1 MAEPSERERRRL
13 RRDIGWNLVSVALLG
28 VVGLGLNF
36 AIGGWWSADA
46 LGSFTLV
53 TIPFFAF
60 AVLGACG
67 LQYAVLRAIAER
79 PDERD
84 RIAVVVVGALLPG
97 VVLAAVVTALFVA
110 LRGLMGDVLD
120 SAAVTEGVLWAA
132 PGLFCFAINKI
143 LLGVV
148 NGLRRMR
155 AFAIYTC
162 LRYVLIAVGLGLAR
176 VWRLDAE
183 QLPVIWTFTEGVL
196 LLVLVVELFA
206 TVAVARGV
214 SARVEG
220 DGWFAWARRHLDFG
234 ARGVLATLASEI
246 NSKIDVWILGIAL
259 PDDRVGIYSL
269 ASALYEGALQIAIV
283 LQNNLNPIIA
293 RDLAHG
299 ELRPIEALARRTRR
313 WFVPLMVAACG
324 LGAAAY
330 PLVIPPLIGDPAFA
344 DGAAAFGI
352 LMAGLALAS
361 PWLPLNQV
369 LLMAGRPGWYTVFV
383 TIVFAANLV
392 GCVALIPVLGL
403 EGAAVATAIS
413 IAVSAVL
420 TVVMARRTIGLR
432 L

>member
-1 MAEPSERERRRL
+1 MVDSSERERLRL

-28 VVGLGLNF
+28 GVGLGLNF
-36 AIGGWWSADA
+36 LIGGWWGAQA

-67 LQYAVLRAIAER
+67 LQYAVLRAVAER

-84 RIAVVVVGALLPG
+84 RIAVVVVGALIPG
-97 VVLAAVVTALFVA
+97 IVLAAAVTALFVA
-110 LRGLMGDVLD
+110 LRGWMGELLD
-120 SAAVTEGVLWAA
+120 SPAVTEGVRWAA
-132 PGLFCFAINKI
+132 PGLFCFALNKI

-155 AFAIYTC
+155 AFALYTS
-162 LRYVLIAVGLGLAR
+162 LRYTLIAIGLVLAR
-176 VWRLDAE
+176 ASQLDAD

-196 LLVLVVELFA
+196 LLVLVGELFA
-206 TVAVARGV
+206 TVAVARGAV
-214 SARVEG
+214 VRVDG
-220 DGWFAWARRHLDFG
+220 DGWLAWARRHLDFG

-246 NSKIDVWILGIAL
+246 NSKLDVWILGVAL

-269 ASALYEGALQIAIV
+269 ASALYEGAIQLAVV

-293 RDLAHG
+293 RALAHG
-299 ELRPIEALARRTRR
+299 DRGQVEALARRTRR
-313 WFVPLMVAACG
+313 WFVPVMVACCG
-324 LGAAAY
+324 LGAATY
-330 PLVIPPLIGDPAFA
+330 PFVIPPLIGDPAFA

-361 PWLPLNQV
+361 PWLPVNQV
-369 LLMAGRPGWYTVFV
+369 LLMAGRPGWYTVLV
-383 TIVFAANLV
+383 TLVLAVSFV
-392 GCVALIPVLGL
+392 GCVALIPLLGL
-403 EGAAVATAIS
+403 EGAATATAS
-413 IAVSAVL
+413 AMAVSAL
-420 TVVMARRTIGLR
+420 LVVTMARRTIGLK